1 MNLKSFFYFVAL
13 VRILAFQSSNASEQK
28 FDEFTYQGKSFS
40 TSGKIFEASFITRSR
55 IEFTCQTSDNWK
67 GFECRWAVDNDKL
80 MLVDFRGWI
89 DRREVRLK
97 DIWKGEKT
105 PCPASWY
112 SGVVVIFPG
121 LHGTGSIGKRFTDA
135 ISLTIVDGVIVRTDP
150 LETHVVS
157 LDEDRGGVGLE
168 LTIHTESGEVVVSKV
183 IDGSPV
189 SKTRLVSQGDKLLS
203 IDLLGQSFEVSNSL
217 SRAIGLLRGKPGT
230 KVSFEMVNQNGE
242 RSKITLKRE
251 LLVRKDESN
260 GRPTRH

>member
-1 MNLKSFFYFVAL
+1 
-13 VRILAFQSSNASEQK
+13 
-28 FDEFTYQGKSFS
+28 
-40 TSGKIFEASFITRSR
+40 
-55 IEFTCQTSDNWK
+55 
-67 GFECRWAVDNDKL
+67 
-80 MLVDFRGWI
+80 
-89 DRREVRLK
+89 
-97 DIWKGEKT
+97 
-105 PCPASWY
+105 
-112 SGVVVIFPG
+112 
-121 LHGTGSIGKRFTDA
+121 
-135 ISLTIVDGVIVRTDP
+135 
-150 LETHVVS
+150 
-157 LDEDRGGVGLE
+157 VGLE

>member
-1 MNLKSFFYFVAL
+1 MMLDDDIVAVSPSSTYRVLKAAGRL
-13 VRILAFQSSNASEQK
+13 
-28 FDEFTYQGKSFS
+28 
-40 TSGKIFEASFITRSR
+40 
-55 IEFTCQTSDNWK
+55 
-67 GFECRWAVDNDKL
+67 
-80 MLVDFRGWI
+80 
-89 DRREVRLK
+89 DRR
-97 DIWKGEKT
+97 I
-105 PCPASWY
+105 
-112 SGVVVIFPG
+112 
-121 LHGTGSIGKRFTDA
+121 
-135 ISLTIVDGVIVRTDP
+135 
-150 LETHVVS
+150 